1 MKKASHY
8 AAHTYP
14 PHNIAALKTN
24 FSTVLHALKPDVFTL
39 YIVNNKLYRSV
50 CKKKQEFI
58 L

>member
-24 FSTVLHALKPDVFTL
+24 FSTVLHALKPDFFTL
-39 YIVNNKLYRSV
+39 YVVNNKLYRSV
-50 CKKKQEFI
+50 CKN
-58 L
+58 